1 MANQEL
7 PPEIPRRFPVVIED
21 DILYW
26 MRNSHDS
33 EIRGVITLKGRLD
46 KDRLSRAL
54 RLCMDAEPILGCRF
68 KKRLFRPYWERMDD
82 LDKAASCELV
92 ETADYD
98 ADIGPFLTSL
108 PPLDL
113 FAGPQVRIWIL
124 RSTSDIIVFKMQHVV
139 GDGGACAEF
148 IHLLS
153 EIYTKL
159 CENPDYRP
167 TPNIGRGT
175 RSLNQVGDNFSF
187 RDKYGIVSRGMKDIA
202 SFMMPFKYWF
212 YPFGRHERTGHVLIV
227 SAIEP
232 RRFRA
237 IKNYGRTSKA
247 TVNDMMLALFLRAFY
262 QTINT
267 NPESLVRVVAT
278 VNLRRYT
285 KTGRAGALC
294 NLSGFN
300 YLDIGKNIAEPF
312 DRTLSKV
319 QKHMT
324 SFKGDY
330 IGMGQFFIT
339 IPLFK
344 LLPFP
349 VSLWMHDRMGNMQ
362 KKQTRTE
369 GRVAPLYTNVGTIK
383 ADHISFGGCEVA
395 DSFVTTTVPWPPV
408 LALCITTFRER
419 MTMTVGFCETCV
431 TKKDARILVDHIQ
444 KQVDNVVQL
453 AESMRNREDDSFK
466 ISKMAEL

>member
-1 MANQEL
+1 MAKQEVR
-7 PPEIPRRFPVVIED
+7 PEIPRRFPVVIED
-21 DILYW
+21 DVLYW

-33 EIRGVITLKGRLD
+33 EIRGVITLKGYVDED
-46 KDRLSRAL
+46 KLSRTL
-54 RLCMDAEPILGCRF
+54 RRCMDAEPILGCRF
-68 KKRLFRPYWERMDD
+68 KKRFLRPYWQRMDD

-92 ETADYD
+92 ETSEYD

-113 FAGPQVRIWIL
+113 FSGPQVKIWIL
-124 RSTSDIIVFKMQHVV
+124 RSTYDRIVFKMQHVA

-148 IHLLS
+148 IRLLS
-153 EIYTKL
+153 ETYTKL

-167 TPNIGRGT
+167 VPNIGRDS
-175 RSLNQVGDNFSF
+175 RSLNQVVDNFSF

-202 SFMMPFKYWF
+202 NFMMPFKYWF
-212 YPFGRHERTGHVLIV
+212 YPFGWHERTGLTLAV
-227 SAIEP
+227 STIEP
-232 RRFRA
+232 RRFQA
-237 IKNYGRTSKA
+237 IKNYGQTNNA

-267 NPESLVRVVAT
+267 NPESLRRVVAT
-278 VNLRRYT
+278 VDLRRYT

-300 YLDIGKNIAEPF
+300 YLDLGKNITEPF

-319 QKHMT
+319 RKHMN

-349 VSLWMHDRMGNMQ
+349 VSLWMHDVMGNMQ

-369 GRVAPLYTNVGTIK
+369 GRVAPLFTNVGNLGDNQIF
-383 ADHISFGGCEVA
+383 FGDLEVT
-395 DSFVTTTVPWPPV
+395 DSFITTTVPWPPV
-408 LALCITTFRER
+408 LALCLTTFRER
-419 MTMTVGFCETCV
+419 MTMTVGFCETFV
-431 TKKDARILVDHIQ
+431 TQKDVRTLLDHIQ
-444 KQVDNVVQL
+444 KQVDNLVQSL
-453 AESMRNREDDSFK
+453 EK
-466 ISKMAEL
+466 I

>member
-1 MANQEL
+1 MHLRRRTMIKQE
-7 PPEIPRRFPVVIED
+7 PRPKIRRRFPVVIED
-21 DILYW
+21 NILYW

-33 EIRGVITLKGRLD
+33 EIRGVITLKGYVD
-46 KDRLSRAL
+46 KDKLSRTL

-68 KKRLFRPYWERMDD
+68 KKRLFRSYWKRMDD
-82 LDKAASCELV
+82 QDKAASCELV
-92 ETADYD
+92 ETSDYD
-98 ADIGPFLTSL
+98 NDIGPFLTSL

-124 RSTSDIIVFKMQHVV
+124 RSTFDRIVFKMQHVV

-148 IHLLS
+148 VRLLS

-159 CENPDYRP
+159 SENPDYMP
-167 TPNIGRGT
+167 TLSIGKGV

-187 RDKYGIVSRGMKDIA
+187 RDKYGIISRGIKDIA
-202 SFMMPFKYWF
+202 NFMMPVKYLF
-212 YPFGRHERTGHVLIV
+212 YPFGPCERSGLTLMTGT
-227 SAIEP
+227 IEP

-237 IKNYGRTSKA
+237 IKNYGQANKA

-267 NPESLVRVVAT
+267 NPESLRRVVAT
-278 VNLRRYT
+278 VDLRRYT

-300 YLDIGKNIAEPF
+300 YLDIGKNIDEPF
-312 DRTLSKV
+312 DRTLSRV
-319 QKHMT
+319 RKHMT

-330 IGMGQFFIT
+330 IGMGQFFIS

-349 VSLWMHDRMGNMQ
+349 VSLWLHDVMGNMQ
-362 KKQTRTE
+362 KKQDRTE
-369 GRVAPLYTNVGTIK
+369 GRVAPLYTNVGNLGDDQIL
-383 ADHISFGGCEVA
+383 FGDLEVT
-395 DSFVTTTVPWPPV
+395 DSFITTTVPWPPV
-408 LALCITTFRER
+408 LALCLTTFRER
-419 MTMTVGFCETCV
+419 MTMTVGFCATCV
-431 TKKDARILVDHIQ
+431 IKEDARALLDHIQ
-444 KQVDNVVQL
+444 KQVDNVVQSL
-453 AESMRNREDDSFK
+453 GK
-466 ISKMAEL
+466 I